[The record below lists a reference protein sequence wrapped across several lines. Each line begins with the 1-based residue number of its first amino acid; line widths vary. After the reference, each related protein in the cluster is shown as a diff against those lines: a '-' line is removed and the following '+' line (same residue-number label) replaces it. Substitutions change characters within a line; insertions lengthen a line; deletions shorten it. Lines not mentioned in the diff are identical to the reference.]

1 MCQVA
6 RFLYCTTCDPG
17 TVLIWV
23 RLWQQELRLTFRF
36 AGLHICILLIYLIR
50 FVSKNWKLLSELQL
64 PVVFIDSH
72 HETGE
77 GKEASFCSQFCSYF
91 TFTFHCYVFTF
102 TFTFILLLLLFIAMY
117 SLSLISP
124 LLSGS
129 RVFSRDEHTLAHPSK
144 IAPLGKCDQG
154 WKIIRSI
161 WKIESKFFSHN
172 WSRLFWMWRRNLGNC
187 MKSKNSLMW
196 LLFGCNT
203 NTNTNTNTNLG
214 NGM

>member
-1 MCQVA
+1 MPGA

-77 GKEASFCSQFCSYF
+77 GKEASFCSQFCSYYYF
-91 TFTFHCYVFTF
+91 YFSLLCIHFHFHFHTTTFTFQCYVFTF
-102 TFTFILLLLLFIAMY
+102 THFTAALRFESFLERRAH
-117 SLSLISP
+117 
-124 LLSGS
+124 SGAS
-129 RVFSRDEHTLAHPSK
+129 FKNRA
-144 IAPLGKCDQG
+144 LGKVWPRLKDYS
-154 WKIIRSI
+154 KHVN
-161 WKIESKFFSHN
+161 ESK
-172 WSRLFWMWRRNLGNC
+172 
-187 MKSKNSLMW
+187 
-196 LLFGCNT
+196 
-203 NTNTNTNTNLG
+203 
-214 NGM
+214 